1 MSTPRS
7 RATDDDDEDA
17 IDGDNPGTFP
27 HEGRGEELDPA
38 VSEEEWTD
46 RSRDQLDDAVDVDDP
61 VEALE
66 EGALWAATEAGP
78 STDATELADQAA
90 PLAPEEAALVERL
103 GISPEADDLTVGLPA
118 GSDLDLGAASVD
130 DLLEAELVAI
140 DEGDP
145 ETAAILADE
154 LERLRRAGS

>member
-7 RATDDDDEDA
+7 PAADDDDEM
-17 IDGDNPGTFP
+17 IDGDNPRTFA
-27 HEGRGEELDPA
+27 HEGRGEEIDPA

-46 RSRDQLDDAVDVDDP
+46 RSRDQLGEAADVDDP

-66 EGALWAATEAGP
+66 EGVLWAATEAGP
-78 STDATELADQAA
+78 FSDATELADEAA
-90 PLAPEEAALVERL
+90 PLSPEEAALVERL
-103 GISPEADDLTVGLPA
+103 GVSPDNEDLTVGLPA
-118 GSDLDLGAASVD
+118 GSDLDLGAASLD
-130 DLLEAELVAI
+130 DLVEAELVAI